1 MEMKKITYTALL
13 LALYGFSSCLRDKI
27 EDCPP
32 LQVCIEVKDKNYSN
46 VDKVE
51 LEEKKSEA
59 LAFREYVP
67 TLYYIL
73 RDAATGE
80 VVEEKGVFDV
90 TGDGKNCPLTFCD
103 CIPHGKYVLTVW
115 GGLDD
120 VTPLGDDP
128 LAALLHAENEEGADI
143 YLTHDTLLYDAWHNN
158 QRVEMERTKGKLI
171 VRMENLPDNVNYS
184 TKTIDGVYAN
194 VNHQFKYSGTASVS
208 KSFEWKPASEVTTK
222 TLLAPSLKEYSSVV
236 NLNFYDQPDKQTPI
250 LKPGDIKVTMKRNE
264 LTVLKYVYDDGQGE
278 ITCYILVNGKWELIH
293 SMIVD

>member
-1 MEMKKITYTALL
+1 MEMKKITYAVLL
-13 LALYGFSSCLRDKI
+13 LALCGFSSCLRDKI

-32 LQVCIEVKDKNYSN
+32 LQVCIEVKDKNYFN

-51 LEEKKSEA
+51 FEEKKSEA

-80 VVEEKGVFDV
+80 IVEEKGVFDV
-90 TGDGKNCPLTFCD
+90 IGDGKNCPLTFCA

-120 VTPLGDDP
+120 AAPLGDDP

-143 YLTHDTLLYDAWHNN
+143 YLTHDTLLYDAWNN
-158 QRVEMERTKGKLI
+158 NRTVEMERTKGKLI

-184 TKTIDGVYAN
+184 TKTVEGVYAN
-194 VNHQFKYSGTASVS
+194 VTHQFKYSGTVSVS
-208 KSFEWKPASEVTTK
+208 KSFEWEPAAGVTTK
-222 TLLAPSLKEYSSVV
+222 TVLAPSLKENGSVV
-236 NLNFYDQPDKQTPI
+236 NLDFYDRPDKQTPV
-250 LKPGDIKVTMKRNE
+250 LNPGDIKITMKRNE

-278 ITCYILVNGKWELIH
+278 IACYILVNGNWELIH